1 MPPCEYPAR
10 WTSRPVASRIRSI
23 ASLTARTWS
32 VTVRSSPPGSRS
44 GAPKST
50 THGSTPRSRS
60 TFTALTREE
69 MSYTSAVIISGG
81 TSSITGPSPDGAS
94 GK

>member
-1 MPPCEYPAR
+1 MDVPSRGLADPVDGVTDRQHMVADGPLKPAR
-10 WTSRPVASRIRSI
+10 LPLGRAEVDDP
-23 ASLTARTWS
+23 
-32 VTVRSSPPGSRS
+32 
-44 GAPKST
+44 
-50 THGSTPRSRS
+50 GSTPSSCS

-81 TSSITGPSPDGAS
+81 TSSITGPPAAS